1 MLEMVVADDLR
12 PNGSASAAPSKRLV
26 PAPHTAS
33 PGLPASGDLSAA
45 AVAAAAA
52 AESLNGRRASLNG
65 AGGSLLPPAAVQQLL
80 AQQATSKAMG
90 SQLSLAQRTIKEQT
104 MELQEVRQELS

>member
-12 PNGSASAAPSKRLV
+12 PNGSAAAAPSKRLV

-33 PGLPASGDLSAA
+33 PSMPGSGDLSAA
-45 AVAAAAA
+45 AAAAAAA
-52 AESLNGRRASLNG
+52 AEPFGRRAGPNGG
-65 AGGSLLPPAAVQQLL
+65 AGSLMPPAAVQQLL

-90 SQLSLAQRTIKEQT
+90 SQLSLAQRTMKEQAL
-104 MELQEVRQELS
+104 ELQEVRQELS